1 MSKNLASTFALS
13 AAALFLGACSKEP
26 APTTNPDAATAP
38 AASDA
43 ADAAGGDAVAASDDG
58 GGEVKCFGV
67 NECSGES
74 AGDVA
79 GSHECGG
86 QNDCKGKGWIL
97 ISKSDCESKGGEI
110 L

>member
-13 AAALFLGACSKEP
+13 AAALFLSACSKDP
-26 APTTNPDAATAP
+26 APTTNPDAAAPP
-38 AASDA
+38 AATD
-43 ADAAGGDAVAASDDG
+43 ADAAAGDAVADAEDG
-58 GGEVKCFGV
+58 AAEVKCFGV
-67 NECSGES
+67 NECKGES
-74 AGDVA
+74 ACDVA

-97 ISKSDCESKGGEI
+97 ISQADCEGKGGEI